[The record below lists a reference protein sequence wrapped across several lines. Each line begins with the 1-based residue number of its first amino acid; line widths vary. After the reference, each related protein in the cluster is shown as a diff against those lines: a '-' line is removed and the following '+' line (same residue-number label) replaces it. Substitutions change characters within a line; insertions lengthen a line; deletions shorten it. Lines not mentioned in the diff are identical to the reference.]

1 MYGITDLRKDTLID
15 IDGVPYRVTDYSHT
29 QMGRGGATV
38 RVKVKN
44 LLNGSMLEKVYKNDE
59 KIEPASIEK
68 VTLQY
73 LYQNGNKAVFM
84 DMTTFDQQ
92 EINREMATDVIKF
105 IPEGGEVSAMLYK
118 DQVIGFDLPKNTPIK
133 VSSAPGGAKGDTATG
148 ATKAVELE
156 TGIEIQVPLFIKTGD
171 MVKVDTRTGQY
182 LERMK

>member
-44 LLNGSMLEKVYKNDE
+44 LLTGSVLEKVYKNDE
-59 KIEPASIEK
+59 KIKPASVQRVK
-68 VTLQY
+68 LQY
-73 LYQNGNKAVFM
+73 LYTSAKNAVFM
-84 DMTTFDQQ
+84 DMNTFDQQ
-92 EINREMATDVIKF
+92 EIDQTMAVDIIKF
-105 IPEGGEVSAMLYK
+105 IPEGGEVQAITYK
-118 DQVIGFDLPKNTPIK
+118 GQVIGFDLPKNTPIK
-133 VSSAPGGAKGDTATG
+133 VISAPDGVKGDTATG

-171 MVKVDTRTGQY
+171 IVKVDTRSGQY
-182 LERMK
+182 LERVK

>member
-44 LLNGSMLEKVYKNDE
+44 LLTGSVLEKVYKNDE
-59 KIEPASIEK
+59 KIEPASVEK
-68 VTLQY
+68 SNLQY
-73 LYQNGNKAVFM
+73 LYQSDKKAVFM
-84 DMTTFDQQ
+84 DMATFDQQ
-92 EINREMATDVIKF
+92 EIDREMAADVIKY
-105 IPEGGEVSAMLYK
+105 IPEGDEVSAMLYRG
-118 DQVIGFDLPKNTPIK
+118 QVIGFDLPKNTPIK
-133 VSSAPGGAKGDTATG
+133 VTSAPGGVKGDTATG

-171 MVKVDTRTGQY
+171 IVKVDTRSGQY
-182 LERMK
+182 IERAK